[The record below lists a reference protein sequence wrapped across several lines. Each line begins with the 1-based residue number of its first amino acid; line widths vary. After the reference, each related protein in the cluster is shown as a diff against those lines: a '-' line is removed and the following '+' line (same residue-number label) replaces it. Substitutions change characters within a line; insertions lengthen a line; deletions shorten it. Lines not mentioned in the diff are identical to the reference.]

1 MTTERDGVPSEPA
14 VETITMD
21 IDPAVNDVLDSPA
34 PETTEQEVQ
43 ESPPQEVGV
52 ASGGDIS
59 GGDSATDTQS
69 TSSVFNTPEFKKY
82 QSSTDKRM
90 AELEQQLQSEKAER
104 ERYAEQESL
113 KNLDV
118 EVNQYAQRIRED
130 LLQQGIDDVTAQQTA
145 SREASMAKE
154 LYLKDL
160 EVQRTRQQQQQINSQ
175 LNDRTMLARAYEL
188 SSQYNIPFSEL
199 QEISNPQE
207 MERHA
212 KALKRIKDL
221 EGRLQGA
228 TPAQSYGSGVPA
240 ADVAPTNADNVLD
253 RYNAGDPA
261 VTTDMARAAAK
272 QIGLTIFD

>member
-160 EVQRTRQQQQQINSQ
+160 EDQRTRQQQQQINSQ

>member
-34 PETTEQEVQ
+34 PETTEQEIQ
-43 ESPPQEVGV
+43 ESPPQEVGE

-90 AELEQQLQSEKAER
+90 AELEQQLQSERAER
-104 ERYAEQESL
+104 EKYAEQESL

-272 QIGLTIFD
+272 QMGLSIFD

>member
-1 MTTERDGVPSEPA
+1 MTTERDGVASEPA

-21 IDPAVNDVLDSPA
+21 IDPAVDDVSTSIA
-34 PETTEQEVQ
+34 PDISEVEVQ
-43 ESPPQEVGV
+43 ESTPEEVG
-52 ASGGDIS
+52 ATDGGDIS
-59 GGDSATDTQS
+59 GTDSATDTQS
-69 TSSVFNTPEFKKY
+69 TGTVFNTPEFKKY

-90 AELEQQLQSEKAER
+90 AELEQQLQAEKAER
-104 ERYAEQESL
+104 QKYAEQESL

-160 EVQRTRQQQQQINSQ
+160 EVKRTRQQQQQVNSQ

-188 SSQYNIPFSEL
+188 SSQYNIPFAEL
-199 QEISNPQE
+199 QEITNPKE

-240 ADVAPTNADNVLD
+240 ADVAPTNASNVLD

-261 VTTDMARAAAK
+261 VTTDMARSAAK
-272 QIGLTIFD
+272 QMGLTIFD

>member
-1 MTTERDGVPSEPA
+1 
-14 VETITMD
+14 
-21 IDPAVNDVLDSPA
+21 
-34 PETTEQEVQ
+34 
-43 ESPPQEVGV
+43 
-52 ASGGDIS
+52 
-59 GGDSATDTQS
+59 
-69 TSSVFNTPEFKKY
+69 
-82 QSSTDKRM
+82 
-90 AELEQQLQSEKAER
+90 
-104 ERYAEQESL
+104 
-113 KNLDV
+113 
-118 EVNQYAQRIRED
+118 
-130 LLQQGIDDVTAQQTA
+130 
-145 SREASMAKE
+145 MAKE

-272 QIGLTIFD
+272 QMGLTIFD